1 MIKNILVSVF
11 ALFVAFA
18 MPSSAMANPGIEIVE
33 TDFQQ
38 ISISYANSILRV
50 TGAEGEVLQIYNV
63 AGVRVMNVK
72 VEGEDKRFEQL
83 AQGLL
88 YREGGQVCSQNLCQ
102 VVRVE
107 PPETILYC
115 GCRLFACRL

>member
-72 VEGEDKRFEQL
+72 VEGEAKRFEL
-83 AQGLL
+83 SLPKGC
-88 YREGGQVCSQNLCQ
+88 YIVKVGN
-102 VVRVE
+102 VVRK
-107 PPETILYC
+107 ISI
-115 GCRLFACRL
+115 R

>member
-11 ALFVAFA
+11 ALFFAFA
-18 MPSSAMANPGIEIVE
+18 IPSSALANPGIQIVE

-63 AGVRVMNVK
+63 AGVRVMNVT
-72 VEGEDKRFEQL
+72 VEGEDKRFVL
-83 AQGLL
+83 SLPKGC
-88 YREGGQVCSQNLCQ
+88 YTVKVGKS
-102 VVRVE
+102 VRKSYVK
-107 PPETILYC
+107 
-115 GCRLFACRL
+115 

>member
-1 MIKNILVSVF
+1 MITNILVSVF

-72 VEGEDKRFEQL
+72 VEGEDKRFEL
-83 AQGLL
+83 SLPKGC
-88 YREGGQVCSQNLCQ
+88 YIVKVGKC
-102 VVRVE
+102 VRKISVK
-107 PPETILYC
+107 
-115 GCRLFACRL
+115 

>member
-1 MIKNILVSVF
+1 MCDKLPIFALKYNIERLMIKNILVSVF

-50 TGAEGEVLQIYNV
+50 TGAEGDERQS
-63 AGVRVMNVK
+63 GR
-72 VEGEDKRFEQL
+72 
-83 AQGLL
+83 
-88 YREGGQVCSQNLCQ
+88 
-102 VVRVE
+102 
-107 PPETILYC
+107 
-115 GCRLFACRL
+115 

>member
-18 MPSSAMANPGIEIVE
+18 MPSSAMANPGME

-72 VEGEDKRFEQL
+72 VEGEDKRFEL
-83 AQGLL
+83 SLPKGC
-88 YREGGQVCSQNLCQ
+88 YIVKVGKC
-102 VVRVE
+102 VRKISVK
-107 PPETILYC
+107 
-115 GCRLFACRL
+115 